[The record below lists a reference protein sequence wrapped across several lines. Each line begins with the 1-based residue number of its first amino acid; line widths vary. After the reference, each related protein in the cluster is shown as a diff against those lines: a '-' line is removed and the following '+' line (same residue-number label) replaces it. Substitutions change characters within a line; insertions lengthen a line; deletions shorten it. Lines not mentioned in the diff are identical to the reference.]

1 MSFSLTSQVALTA
14 IFRTGRLWH
23 YTQDVPEL
31 IARNMLLAEIE
42 RLATEARALVPKTSS
57 LEEKQKLL
65 DASLYLGRSLSCIK
79 RVKDKLGE
87 D

>member
-1 MSFSLTSQVALTA
+1 
-14 IFRTGRLWH
+14 
-23 YTQDVPEL
+23 
-31 IARNMLLAEIE
+31 MLLAEIE
-42 RLATEARALVPKTSS
+42 RLAAEARALVPKTSS

-65 DASLYLGRSLSCIK
+65 DASLYLGRSLSSIK

>member
-1 MSFSLTSQVALTA
+1 
-14 IFRTGRLWH
+14 
-23 YTQDVPEL
+23 
-31 IARNMLLAEIE
+31 MLLAEIE
-42 RLATEARALVPKTSS
+42 RLATEAKALVPKTSS
-57 LEEKQKLL
+57 VEEKQKLL

>member
-1 MSFSLTSQVALTA
+1 
-14 IFRTGRLWH
+14 
-23 YTQDVPEL
+23 
-31 IARNMLLAEIE
+31 MLLAEIE
-42 RLATEARALVPKTSS
+42 RLAAEARALVPKTSS

-65 DASLYLGRSLSCIK
+65 DASLYLGRSLSCIR